1 MVYTGPAPGF
11 PVLDAS
17 ERWRLGSFA
26 SVHEGC
32 FRNLCEARMGLVQVI
47 SSGSHQLQEK
57 PGLFVCFILVVL
69 ASTYSDMALRAWSWL
84 SGSGLSEKEGQGSR
98 LQQRMVRGKTL
109 ELGHQED
116 RCQGQ

>member
-32 FRNLCEARMGLVQVI
+32 FRNLCEARIGLVQVI

-57 PGLFVCFILVVL
+57 
-69 ASTYSDMALRAWSWL
+69 W
-84 SGSGLSEKEGQGSR
+84 
-98 LQQRMVRGKTL
+98 RGKTRAICL
-109 ELGHQED
+109 FYFGRLSQHILRLGP
-116 RCQGQ
+116 